1 VLEVVYRPRA
11 ATEIHGIAEY
21 TKAEW
26 GERQAKRYLEEMRQK
41 IDFAAE
47 FPGIGSETMSLPSG
61 YRKIRAGSHQVI
73 YRCTDSHLIVV
84 RVIHEREDVPDT
96 IEDFW

>member
-1 VLEVVYRPRA
+1 MLEVVYRPRA
-11 ATEIHGIAEY
+11 AAEIDGIAEY

-26 GERQAKRYLEEMRQK
+26 GERQAKRYLEELRHK

-47 FPGIGSETMSLPSG
+47 FPGIGSEAMSLPNG
-61 YRKIRAGSHQVI
+61 YRKIRSGSHLVI
-73 YRCTDSHLIVV
+73 YRCTDSHLIVT